1 MKDDD
6 TKRHEE
12 KLNRQKLD
20 KTIAEEVKIEEA
32 RQKKIPGYEKLKI
45 NFSLNTF
52 SEQITICQICF
63 EIYTSS
69 LSNKFIF
76 FASKSKYWNYIWV
89 FPFLISF
96 SC

>member
-1 MKDDD
+1 MKDDK

-52 SEQITICQICF
+52 SDQITICKIFCWNLHILHVKHI
-63 EIYTSS
+63 IY
-69 LSNKFIF
+69 LL
-76 FASKSKYWNYIWV
+76 AQKSKCIWIAFGYFV
-89 FPFLISF
+89 
-96 SC
+96 

>member
-1 MKDDD
+1 MKDDE

-52 SEQITICQICF
+52 SDQITICQICF

-69 LSNKFIF
+69 LSNKF
-76 FASKSKYWNYIWV
+76 N
-89 FPFLISF
+89 FLHQKANIGITSGYF
-96 SC
+96 LF

>member
-1 MKDDD
+1 MKDDE

-52 SEQITICQICF
+52 SDQITICQICF

-76 FASKSKYWNYIWV
+76 LHQKANIGITSGY
-89 FPFLISF
+89 FLF
-96 SC
+96 